1 MKKGMTASSFQKLLI
16 FLLVVVIGLT
26 AAGFYYGFT
35 EVRKLAVEVSNTV
48 EDSRASGDQ
57 IDELR
62 RLQQT
67 LAQSESL
74 VQKANRM
81 FTTESSF
88 TSDAVRDL
96 DRYAS
101 VSGVTIVDR
110 AFPTTDE
117 IAGIQPGSTDR
128 FIRLS
133 LTQPTSYAQLLRFI
147 QLIEGNLPKMQLHT
161 ITVARPDASTGD
173 AVNVSELT
181 IRVSVR

>member
-16 FLLVVVIGLT
+16 FLVVVVIALT

-35 EVRKLAVEVSNTV
+35 EVRKLAVQVSNTV
-48 EDSRASGDQ
+48 EDSLASGDQ

-67 LAQSESL
+67 LAQSDTL

-101 VSGVTIVDR
+101 VSGVAIVDR
-110 AFPTTDE
+110 AFPATAE
-117 IAGIQPGSTDR
+117 IAGVQPGSTDR

-161 ITVARPDASTGD
+161 ITIARPDAPRGD
-173 AVNVSELT
+173 AVNVSELI